1 MSTRVTNAA
10 SKRAKATLIELL
22 FPRQQAKRYSHLQL
36 RMAYLQ
42 KVHIMHP
49 DKQRLSSSTRD
60 ESAHEK
66 FVQLQNAWEAYN
78 ISARM
83 FRKTNHGKRKQGEN
97 SDDGNDDFTM
107 FGVGC
112 SFSDSPEERRLR
124 DEIMEQACRGWL
136 PSGALSHSFDATE
149 KAKKEVKSPQQAT
162 KLSDDNLFIQQQT
175 SEESIGSTNVQNVN
189 TKKSLVQNVENYR
202 NRIKRKP

>member
-83 FRKTNHGKRKQGEN
+83 FRQTIHGKSKQGEN
-97 SDDGNDDFTM
+97 SDDDDNNNDFTM

-202 NRIKRKP
+202 IKRKP

>member
-1 MSTRVTNAA
+1 MSTRVTSAA

-83 FRKTNHGKRKQGEN
+83 FRQTTHGKSKQGEN
-97 SDDGNDDFTM
+97 SDDDDNFTM

-124 DEIMEQACRGWL
+124 GEIMEQACRGWL

-175 SEESIGSTNVQNVN
+175 SEEYIGSTNVQNVN